1 MHKGQILILIVL
13 LYSTLLGSLYLQ
25 FGVSENSWETTEN
38 HYALD
43 SPNSNDQS
51 KSAIS
56 NILSTKGAIPD
67 LNSWE
72 ESESETSS
80 MTFSSTLD
88 LTISQSMDEN
98 FPLDSLPNL
107 SSSDAAQNTL
117 QADVGNLSIT
127 LSDGAEDTPYSDF
140 EEIYSYDKFERTTQ
154 SPKDGA
160 FCYNFSSNTGPG
172 NFESK
177 FKSDTSLHDMDN
189 VTFLMNLWNSSE
201 TTFPINPYS
210 TPMNLSFD
218 YNLLEDENFRSAS
231 YHRLEVKFYF
241 REPDR
246 PGGKSGSISIALLKH
261 VLTPPAYDDPDLRV
275 ETYSGIDAYGYS
287 YSEINF
293 NRSEVAAGSGWHH
306 FEANITDILHRF
318 LNTTVNITTHYS
330 VLDFIEIWAVS
341 NVGDFNYKLLID
353 NLQFIYWPPP
363 AAVPLDLYWNGST
376 TPLTDGVASLN
387 NWGEISEVSINSSL
401 EELNPRLA
409 GDVNLNLTRARNETI
424 STLIAFENNTS
435 GYFEANLSFPAL
447 IASNELYSVSSVL
460 PTSWNNLTVSM
471 NGLNFPA
478 TIMEQVPSSDV
489 NYPLGELLWTP
500 IGRTGILNGT
510 IPNYLAQVSFPAAIQ
525 AGDWF
530 IINGNLLAPSDTEV
544 KANIT
549 FGAVCLTFQ
558 TLAAIDGS
566 FSLVIP
572 SIDFGTHTMFEL
584 DVYWAD
590 EFQAGFWEGLVV
602 VNSAGNPPPE
612 IPEGELA
619 DLTPMGIGPV
629 YTNATVDLFYRV
641 DYPQNGS
648 QWYANLPYDLL
659 YANISDV
666 ELWRNNELIKAT
678 FANQTFQWTIDS
690 TNNDE
695 DLLVVKVEGPT
706 LNILREQA
714 GEQITLECRVH
725 SPLSFD
731 NVTLVV
737 PLSSLEQ
744 TVDNWTVLDYLNRD
758 ITSQVSMDYANGS
771 LFVYSLSISANS
783 IFMLQFS
790 GKTKSMS
797 ILALDAPTEVECGSL
812 VQITGSLVSFYSFE
826 GAIVYQVDNSSI
838 YVAIQ
843 TIHIGEN
850 VYEFSAN
857 FSSPPWNVTYYS
869 ATLVLE
875 DIYGNV
881 LESEPFDIR
890 SIDNDAPSVVWEYS
904 TTSNSVNLSIL
915 ALDGTSESGIANVS
929 VVATHDESNWT
940 IPVIPEE
947 KLGWYSALISDLSFE
962 EISVAISVKDWA
974 GNLAVV
980 QDTISLLP
988 ADSRGDQGFEI
999 DLSPALIGS
1008 AFLVTVLS
1016 GNQMVRLVKGRKVE
1030 L

>member
-1 MHKGQILILIVL
+1 MHKRQILILTVL

-25 FGVSENSWETTEN
+25 LGVSEDAWETTGN
-38 HYALD
+38 RYTLN
-43 SPNSNDQS
+43 SPNDIDQS
-51 KSAIS
+51 ESAIS
-56 NILSTKGAIPD
+56 SLLSTKGAIPD

-72 ESESETSS
+72 ESENNS
-80 MTFSSTLD
+80 MTFNRTLD

-98 FPLDSLPNL
+98 FPLDSLPDL
-107 SSSDAAQNTL
+107 TSSDAAQNAL

-127 LSDGAEDTPYSDF
+127 LLDGAEDTPYSDF
-140 EEIYSYDKFERTTQ
+140 EEIYSYDTFERTAQ
-154 SPKDGA
+154 SPKDGT
-160 FCYNFSSNTGPG
+160 FSYNFSSSTGPG

-177 FKSDTSLHDMDN
+177 FKSYTSLHDMDN

-201 TTFPINPYS
+201 TAFPINPYS

-218 YNLLEDENFRSAS
+218 YNLLEDENFRSAP

-261 VLTPPAYDDPDLRV
+261 VLTPPAYDDADLRV

-318 LNTTVNITTHYS
+318 LNTTVNITSHYS
-330 VLDFIEIWAVS
+330 VLDFIEVWAVS
-341 NVGDFNYKLLID
+341 SVGDFNYTLLID

-363 AAVPLDLYWNGST
+363 AAVPLDLYWNGSAT
-376 TPLTDGVASLN
+376 SLNDGVASLD
-387 NWGEISEVSINSSL
+387 NWGEISGVSLNSSL
-401 EELNPRLA
+401 AELNPRLT
-409 GDVNLNLTRARNETI
+409 GDVNLNLTRAWNETI
-424 STLIAFENNTS
+424 STVITFENNS
-435 GYFEANLSFPAL
+435 AGYFEANLSFPAL
-447 IASNELYSVSSVL
+447 ITANELYSVSGVL
-460 PTSWNNLTVSM
+460 PTSWSNLTVSM
-471 NGLNFPA
+471 DGLNFPA
-478 TIMEQVPSSDV
+478 TITGLIPSSDV

-510 IPNYLAQVSFPAAIQ
+510 IPNYLSQVSLPTAIQ

-530 IINGNLLAPSDTEV
+530 IINGTLLAPSDTEV

-549 FGAVCLTFQ
+549 FGATCLTFQ

-619 DLTPMGIGPV
+619 NLTPMGSGPV
-629 YTNATVDLFYRV
+629 YTNATVDHFYRV

-648 QWYANLPYDLL
+648 QWFANLPYDLV

-666 ELWRNNELIKAT
+666 ELWRDNELIKTA
-678 FANQTFQWTIDS
+678 FANQTFQWAIES

-706 LNILREQA
+706 LDIQGEQA

-725 SPLSFD
+725 SPLAYD

-744 TVDNWTVLDYLNRD
+744 TVENWTVLDYLDRD
-758 ITSQVSMDYANGS
+758 ITSQVSMDSTNSS

-790 GKTKSMS
+790 GKIKPMS
-797 ILALDAPTEVECGSL
+797 ILALDVPTEVECDSL
-812 VQITGSLVSFYSFE
+812 VQITGSFVSFYPLE
-826 GAIVYQVDNSSI
+826 GAIIYQVDNSSI
-838 YVAIQ
+838 SVAIQ
-843 TIHIGEN
+843 TIHLGDN

-875 DIYGNV
+875 DTYGNI
-881 LESEPFDIR
+881 LESESFAIR

-904 TTSNSVNLSIL
+904 VTSNGVNLSIL
-915 ALDGTSESGIANVS
+915 ALDGASESGIANVS
-929 VVATHDESNWT
+929 VVATHDEINWT
-940 IPVIPEE
+940 IPVIPGK

-962 EISVAISVKDWA
+962 EIRITISAKDWA

-980 QDTISLLP
+980 EDSISLL
-988 ADSRGDQGFEI
+988 STESHGDKGFGI